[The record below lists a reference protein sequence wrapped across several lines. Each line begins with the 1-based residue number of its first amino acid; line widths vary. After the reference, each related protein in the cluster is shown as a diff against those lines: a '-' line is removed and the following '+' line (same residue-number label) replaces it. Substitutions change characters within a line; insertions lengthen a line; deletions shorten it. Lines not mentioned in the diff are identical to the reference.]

1 MSCATSRAYSL
12 ARLMKMH
19 PRSCLFLNHFF
30 SAINW
35 TEEW

>member
-1 MSCATSRAYSL
+1 MFGATSRAYSL

>member
-1 MSCATSRAYSL
+1 MFCATSRAYSL

-19 PRSCLFLNHFF
+19 LRSCLFLNHFF

>member
-1 MSCATSRAYSL
+1 MSCVISRAYSL
-12 ARLMKMH
+12 ARLMETY